1 LFVEATASTIGQK
14 GALVGPSDQGGPS
27 IFTETTFAGEWSR
40 LVHLCTQLSGSSE
53 AAEDLAQ
60 ETLYEAW
67 RHRDQLHEPQGQAHW
82 HNAIARNVCLRWR
95 ALRFRDSAHLL
106 QPSSHN
112 LEEPSSLEQE
122 LADSADLE
130 AEVERSELANL
141 LERAL
146 HLLPAPTRHVLIA
159 RYFEE
164 LPYAAI
170 AEQMGLR
177 EGTVKVQAHR
187 AKLALRQ
194 VLTTQLREE
203 AAAYGLVLPE
213 AAQWQITRI
222 WCPLCGQRH
231 LEGRLDVARGDFL
244 LQCPA
249 CVAEMGVYASYTSMS
264 SWFRGVSGFKPALNR
279 VMRWVNTYYQP
290 TLGHHS
296 SPGTFCGWSRSL
308 FSLPAES
315 QPEQQNSA
323 RGMLVCCAPC
333 GQGGTMRLSNLVLYP
348 PQAWQFWRD
357 HPRLQLLEERLVEH
371 QGRAA
376 LVTSFRSMT
385 GPVQLDVVLAQETYE
400 VLSLQPS
407 TDAYHIREPLASG

>member
-1 LFVEATASTIGQK
+1 MRPADQC
-14 GALVGPSDQGGPS
+14 GPP
-27 IFTETTFAGEWSR
+27 IFAETTLSGEWSR
-40 LVHLCTQLSGSSE
+40 LVRLCTQLSGSSE

-67 RHRDQLHEPQGQAHW
+67 RHREQLYDLQGQERW

-95 ALRFRDSAHLL
+95 TLRLRDSAHLF
-106 QPSSHN
+106 QPSSHD
-112 LEEPSSLEQE
+112 LGEPDSLEQE
-122 LADSADLE
+122 LADPADLE
-130 AEVERSELANL
+130 ADVERSELADL

-146 HLLPAPTRHVLIA
+146 QLLPAPTRHVLVA
-159 RYFEE
+159 RYVQE
-164 LPYAAI
+164 LPYAVI

-203 AAAYGLVLPE
+203 AATHDLVPPE
-213 AAQWQITRI
+213 TPQWQTTRI

-231 LEGRLDVARGDFL
+231 LEGKLDVAQGDFL

-249 CVAEMGVYASYTSMS
+249 CVAETGVYTSYTSMPF
-264 SWFRGVSGFKPALNR
+264 WFRGVSGFKPALNR
-279 VMRWVNTYYQP
+279 VMRWVNAYYHP
-290 TLGHHS
+290 TPRHHS
-296 SPGTFCGWSRSL
+296 SPGTFCGWSRPL
-308 FSLPAES
+308 FSSPVES
-315 QPEQQNSA
+315 QPQPQHRG

-333 GQGGTMRLSNLVLYP
+333 DQEGVMRLSNLVMYL
-348 PQAWQFWRD
+348 PQAWRFWRD

-385 GPVQLDVVLAQETYE
+385 EPVQVDVVLAQQTYE
-400 VLSLQPS
+400 VLSIKPS
-407 TDAYHIREPLASG
+407 TDVYHIRAPLAGGANS

>member
-1 LFVEATASTIGQK
+1 MRSA
-14 GALVGPSDQGGPS
+14 DQCGSP
-27 IFTETTFAGEWSR
+27 IFAETTLSSERTR
-40 LVHLCTQLSGSSE
+40 LVRLCTQLSGSSE

-67 RHRDQLHEPQGQAHW
+67 RHRDQLHDLQGQARW

-95 ALRFRDSAHLL
+95 QRSFRDSAYLL
-106 QPSSHN
+106 QPSSRV
-112 LEEPSSLEQE
+112 LGEPDSLEQE
-122 LADSADLE
+122 LADPADLE
-130 AEVERSELANL
+130 VDLERSELADL

-146 HLLPAPTRHVLIA
+146 HLLPAPTRQVLVA
-159 RYFEE
+159 RYVEE

-170 AEQMGLR
+170 AEQMSLR

-203 AAAYGLVLPE
+203 ASAYDLVPPE
-213 AAQWQITRI
+213 TPQWQTTRI

-231 LEGRLDVARGDFL
+231 LEGKLDLAQGDFL

-249 CVAEMGVYASYTSMS
+249 CVAETGVYTSYTSMP
-264 SWFRGVSGFKPALNR
+264 SWFRGVTGFKPALNR
-279 VMRWVNTYYQP
+279 VMRWVNAYYHP
-290 TLGHHS
+290 APRYHS
-296 SPGTFCGWSRSL
+296 FPGTFCGWSRPL
-308 FSLPAES
+308 FSSPAES
-315 QPEQQNSA
+315 QPQRQHRS

-333 GQGGTMRLSNLVLYP
+333 DQEGLMRLSNMVLYL

-385 GPVQLDVVLAQETYE
+385 VPVQLDIVLAQQTYE
-400 VLSLQPS
+400 VLSIKPS
-407 TDAYHIREPLASG
+407 TDVYHIRAPLAGGANS

>member
-1 LFVEATASTIGQK
+1 MRPADQC
-14 GALVGPSDQGGPS
+14 GPP
-27 IFTETTFAGEWSR
+27 IFAETTLSGERSR
-40 LVHLCTQLSGSSE
+40 LVRLCTQLSGSSE

-67 RHRDQLHEPQGQAHW
+67 RHRDQLHDPQGQERW

-95 ALRFRDSAHLL
+95 QLRFRDSAHLL
-106 QPSSHN
+106 QPSSHDPG
-112 LEEPSSLEQE
+112 EPDSLEQE
-122 LADSADLE
+122 LADPADLE
-130 AEVERSELANL
+130 ADLERSELADL

-146 HLLPAPTRHVLIA
+146 HLLPASTRQLLVA
-159 RYFEE
+159 RYVQEM
-164 LPYAAI
+164 PYAAI

-177 EGTVKVQAHR
+177 EGAVKVQAHR

-203 AAAYGLVLPE
+203 AAAYDLVAPE
-213 AAQWQITRI
+213 APQWQATRI

-231 LEGRLDVARGDFL
+231 LEGKLDVAQGDFL

-249 CVAEMGVYASYTSMS
+249 CVAEMGVYASYTSML

-279 VMRWVNTYYQP
+279 VMRWVNAYYQP
-290 TLGHHS
+290 ALRHHS
-296 SPGTFCGWSRSL
+296 SPGTFCGWSRPL
-308 FSLPAES
+308 FSSPAES
-315 QPEQQNSA
+315 EPEPQNRA

-333 GQGGTMRLSNLVLYP
+333 DQGGTMRLSNLVLYL

-371 QGRAA
+371 QERAA

-385 GPVQLDVVLAQETYE
+385 EPVQLDIVLAQQTYE
-400 VLSLQPS
+400 VLSIKPS
-407 TDAYHIREPLASG
+407 NDVYHIRAPLAGGANS